1 MKNYYKA
8 GRSISKNFKCDNTM
22 DIENSSGANS
32 LKLVSIQNDIIEQI
46 ESEKNCHIDKTT
58 TEEVL
63 KAISKLNTGEA

>member
-1 MKNYYKA
+1 
-8 GRSISKNFKCDNTM
+8 M

-63 KAISKLNTGEA
+63 KAISNLNTGEA